1 MRVENDLLGRFA
13 EYANEKNISQEDCIN
28 VFKKT
33 IIDALKNHFGDD
45 YDERHFNVVI
55 DFEAND
61 IQIVHYIDIVKQKD
75 DDNINTISLSEAKK
89 IEKDFEVGEVV
100 VKKLSF
106 DIFSRGEVGN
116 IQRHITRDIKI
127 LQQQGIYKKY
137 SQLIGELI
145 STVVY
150 RFCRGYMLVQD
161 SEKNNLILPYGEQIP
176 GERLKKNSIVEAV
189 VKKVVM
195 DKDEL
200 VVVLSRTGELFIR
213 KLLELEVP
221 EIADGIVLIKKIA
234 RVAGR
239 RSKVVIESVDVHIDA
254 VGACIGTRCS
264 RLNALTRKVN
274 GEVIDFVQYSTNLAV
289 FVARVLGVK
298 KIEKIKKHKDG
309 LFIYVTPEEMS
320 MAIGHEGINIRL
332 LSMLLG
338 QHINVF
344 QYKYISGE
352 DIAIDDAFDT
362 LEPWII
368 TIIKDCGFD
377 TIKDICSITPEEFEK
392 RTDLEVETVENI
404 YAILKEKTQHE

>member
-274 GEVIDFVQYSTNLAV
+274 GEIIDFVQYSTNLAV

-344 QYKYISGE
+344 PYKYISGE

>member
-176 GERLKKNSIVEAV
+176 GERLKKNSTVEAV

-274 GEVIDFVQYSTNLAV
+274 GEIIDFVQYSTNLAV

-344 QYKYISGE
+344 PYKYISGE